1 MQHDLCNGW
10 GVEWRRLVS
19 LVWHF
24 GQQYRTWLVG
34 QTSFLRLHLQ
44 LLVHGVHCRRPY
56 DSQRQ
61 TSSKSRRSGPSCWLP
76 KSLRGQGPA
85 NSAAAGSR
93 IDVPP
98 LAAAGPGDGKK
109 TSGYKSVLNC
119 SITPLAIEKSKMLV
133 VRDGAKSQGDDRF
146 VVHGLKKR
154 ERLSRSWR
162 RGPIRTWYACSFALK
177 QASGQPWS
185 EQICSNIKRPAFAHH
200 TVWMNFI
207 EF

>member
-1 MQHDLCNGW
+1 MEFIAAGLTTASD
-10 GVEWRRLVS
+10 R
-19 LVWHF
+19 
-24 GQQYRTWLVG
+24 
-34 QTSFLRLHLQ
+34 
-44 LLVHGVHCRRPY
+44 RRPKVAALGQAA
-56 DSQRQ
+56 DCRSPFAVRARRILLLLEAES
-61 TSSKSRRSGPSCWLP
+61 TIRHSR
-76 KSLRGQGPA
+76 
-85 NSAAAGSR
+85 
-93 IDVPP
+93 P
-98 LAAAGPGDGKK
+98 LVLAMEKKK

>member
-1 MQHDLCNGW
+1 MKTA
-10 GVEWRRLVS
+10 RLSGLAFRATVS
-19 LVWHF
+19 YLASRADFFPPPPPPTTRPWSS
-24 GQQYRTWLVG
+24 LPPA
-34 QTSFLRLHLQ
+34 LRQPPTDVVQKSPLWAK
-44 LLVHGVHCRRPY
+44 LLTAEVP
-56 DSQRQ
+56 S
-61 TSSKSRRSGPSCWLP
+61 RSGPGEFCCCWKP
-76 KSLRGQGPA
+76 NRRSATRGRW
-85 NSAAAGSR
+85 SWR
-93 IDVPP
+93 WK
-98 LAAAGPGDGKK
+98 KK

>member
-56 DSQRQ
+56 DSHRQ

-93 IDVPP
+93 IDDPP
-98 LAAAGPGDGKK
+98 LAAAGPGDGEKNHLRLQVSPQLLDHPVGHWK
-109 TSGYKSVLNC
+109 VQDAGRPWWRQESG
-119 SITPLAIEKSKMLV
+119 
-133 VRDGAKSQGDDRF
+133 R
-146 VVHGLKKR
+146 
-154 ERLSRSWR
+154 W
-162 RGPIRTWYACSFALK
+162 
-177 QASGQPWS
+177 
-185 EQICSNIKRPAFAHH
+185 
-200 TVWMNFI
+200 
-207 EF
+207 